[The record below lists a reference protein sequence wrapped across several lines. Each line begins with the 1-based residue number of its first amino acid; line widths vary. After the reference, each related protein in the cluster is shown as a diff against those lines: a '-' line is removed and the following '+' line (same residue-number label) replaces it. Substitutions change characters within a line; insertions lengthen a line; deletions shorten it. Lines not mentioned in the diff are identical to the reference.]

1 MTALGR
7 NGERVAHLTG
17 ATTQRGRGLHT
28 TYDALLA
35 ILQRSGQ
42 GDKKHVTG
50 VRVHTC
56 TGALRAARN
65 KLRGRSCCPQST
77 THRRGG
83 AVRGNLVFWC
93 SAFVCRR
100 RNGFAFTHQSEN
112 TPLKSPCGS
121 EPTSGCGRPC
131 QHACAM
137 RCASCARAG
146 LAARPMPMDR
156 RREWPWR

>member
-1 MTALGR
+1 MYSTGR
-7 NGERVAHLTG
+7 RCTDSGSPSEKMKSVWSENTLP
-17 ATTQRGRGLHT
+17 TQINL
-28 TYDALLA
+28 
-35 ILQRSGQ
+35 
-42 GDKKHVTG
+42 
-50 VRVHTC
+50 
-56 TGALRAARN
+56 ALRAARN

-77 THRRGG
+77 THRRRG

-112 TPLKSPCGS
+112 TPLKLPCGR

-156 RREWPWR
+156 RREWPWW